1 MRASRPPPSP
11 ERPIRPPQRALP
23 PKRRVS
29 AEALFAGAREVI
41 IEHGGIEYRLRLTRA
56 DKLILTK

>member
-1 MRASRPPPSP
+1 MHTSRPPPCP
-11 ERPIRPPQRALP
+11 ERPTRPPRALA
-23 PKRRVS
+23 PKRRVR